1 MLAASLVSLGGV
13 GGLKPP
19 EIGKILAGRLVGV
32 GAFIDLS
39 TQGVRGSSRP
49 QDLETALQMLY
60 LTFTEPNADPQAM
73 DLLKR
78 QLSALVAN
86 RNQNPQ
92 SVFGDRLRALNTGN
106 SYLVRPFTTDSVSA
120 PEAGRD
126 DARLR
131 DRVLPTPQTS
141 RF

>member
-1 MLAASLVSLGGV
+1 
-13 GGLKPP
+13 
-19 EIGKILAGRLVGV
+19 
-32 GAFIDLS
+32 
-39 TQGVRGSSRP
+39 
-49 QDLETALQMLY
+49 MLY

-86 RNQNPQ
+86 RSQNPQ
-92 SVFGDRLRALNTGN
+92 SVFGDRLRELNTGN
-106 SYLVRPFTTDSVSA
+106 SYLVRPFTTDTVERA
-120 PEAGRD
+120 ETRRD

-131 DRVLPTPQTS
+131 DRVSPTPQTS